1 LYRLDSRF
9 TQHNFTVS
17 IVGCGG
23 TGGFVAEGLCR
34 FLPPHAEL
42 VFIDHDRVEERN
54 LIRQNFTSCDLG
66 KFKSEALAGRLAT
79 RYQRPIAYSNLPVE
93 LAGIRMPGLVIGCV
107 DNGLTRREIA
117 RKVTQEISPYS
128 YGWWI
133 DAGNGE
139 NYGQV
144 IIGNYEIRR
153 LWESFEGEICH
164 ALPLPTIQRPEL
176 LQQRP
181 REPSCAEALAQNEQ
195 SPVIN
200 QAIASLVLEMARR
213 LIEGSCPWVQLY
225 LDLDTGTLTPV
236 MATLELVSRITGI
249 SERKLERR

>member
-1 LYRLDSRF
+1 VYRLDNRF
-9 TQHNFTVS
+9 AQHKFTVS
-17 IVGCGG
+17 VVGCGG
-23 TGGFVAEGLCR
+23 TGGFVTEGLCR

-42 VFIDHDRVEERN
+42 VLIDYDRVEERN

-66 KFKSEALAGRLAT
+66 KFKSEALAKRLAT
-79 RYQRPIAYSNLPVE
+79 RYQRSIGYSNLPIE
-93 LAGIRMPGLVIGCV
+93 LAGIKMPGLVIGCV

-117 RKVTQEISPYS
+117 RKVTEEISPYS

-153 LWESFEGEICH
+153 LEGSFEGETCH
-164 ALPLPTIQRPEL
+164 ALPLPTIQSPEL
-176 LQQRP
+176 LQQKP
-181 REPSCAEALAQNEQ
+181 GAPSCAQALAANEQ

-200 QAIASLVLEMARR
+200 QAISSLVLEMARR
-213 LIEGSCPWVQLY
+213 LIEGNCPWIQLY
-225 LDLDTGTLTPV
+225 LDLDTGLTL
-236 MATLELVSRITGI
+236 L
-249 SERKLERR
+249 